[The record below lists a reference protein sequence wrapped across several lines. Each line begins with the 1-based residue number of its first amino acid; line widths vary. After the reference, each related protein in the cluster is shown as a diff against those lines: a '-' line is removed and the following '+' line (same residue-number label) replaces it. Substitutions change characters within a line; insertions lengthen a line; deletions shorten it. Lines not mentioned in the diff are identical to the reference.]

1 MTDILLIAVVIEAI
15 VELIFLAGPLQ
26 FIRQWIIDRTEFL
39 HVTDYG
45 HLLECKYCASVW
57 IALLIVICYYL
68 IPAKVFHF
76 ILLVFV
82 AHRLSNLIHVCAS
95 LCRDIQLNIRINRN
109 KGD

>member
-1 MTDILLIAVVIEAI
+1 MIETLMLVVSVEAF
-15 VELIFLAGPLQ
+15 VELIFCAGPIQKFRAWLV
-26 FIRQWIIDRTEFL
+26 RHSEFL
-39 HVTDYG
+39 YVSDYG
-45 HLLECKYCASVW
+45 HLLECKYCVSVW

-82 AHRLSNLIHVCAS
+82 VHRLSNLIHVCAS